1 MSILVTSSS
10 RRLAHNVVG
19 HVCGV
24 TKECFLSPL
33 LLSLLHL
40 LHVSATA
47 IPISA
52 ASLRIRAVLPSSP
65 MSGVGTIW
73 MSLGR
78 TLFP

>member
-1 MSILVTSSS
+1 MSILVSSS
-10 RRLAHNVVG
+10 SQCLAHNVVG

-52 ASLRIRAVLPSSP
+52 ACLTPHFTQASVSRAAE
-65 MSGVGTIW
+65 SGL
-73 MSLGR
+73 S
-78 TLFP
+78 FPPPP